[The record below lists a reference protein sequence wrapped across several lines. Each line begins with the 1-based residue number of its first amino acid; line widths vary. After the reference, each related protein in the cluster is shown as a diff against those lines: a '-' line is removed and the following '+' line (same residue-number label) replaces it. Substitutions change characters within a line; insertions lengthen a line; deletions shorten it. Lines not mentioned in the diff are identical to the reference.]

1 MCLGGAWTGVL
12 ALVISQNL
20 NIVRARISTLPDFI
34 TALLSWPVVPAKAG
48 VQCLSS
54 TNIGTA
60 KSLRSCQSS
69 IPFTAYRQ
77 SVYTFQM
84 IESFRSKDT
93 QALFEGKR
101 VKRFANMEAIAQRKL
116 QQLDSAS
123 TLEFLRSPPGNRLE
137 ALAGDRAGQHSIRS
151 NDQLRLCFVW
161 NNGNATDVEIVD
173 YHGQTEKAPP

>member
-1 MCLGGAWTGVL
+1 
-12 ALVISQNL
+12 
-20 NIVRARISTLPDFI
+20 
-34 TALLSWPVVPAKAG
+34 
-48 VQCLSS
+48 
-54 TNIGTA
+54 
-60 KSLRSCQSS
+60 
-69 IPFTAYRQ
+69 
-77 SVYTFQM
+77 M

-161 NNGNATDVEIVD
+161 NDGNATDVEIVD